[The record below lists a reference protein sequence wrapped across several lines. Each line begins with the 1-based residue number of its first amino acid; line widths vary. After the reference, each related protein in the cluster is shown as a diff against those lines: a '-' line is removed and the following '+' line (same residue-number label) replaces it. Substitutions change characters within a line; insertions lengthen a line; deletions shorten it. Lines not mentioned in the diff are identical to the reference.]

1 MKKKFEMIVYT
12 NIEKK
17 DNFNRMFVVSLMKS
31 FVFMFN
37 LLLNILSCIVYVNL
51 IPLTNP
57 VPGPY

>member
-12 NIEKK
+12 IIEKK
-17 DNFNRMFVVSLMKS
+17 DNFNWMIVVSLMKS

-51 IPLTNP
+51 IPPTNP
-57 VPGPY
+57 VPGLY